1 MYLERA
7 DLNAALALTLMEA
20 LNDELTSL
28 YPEEG
33 ANHFE
38 LTPDQVASGRGAFF
52 VAYLAGGAVGCGAVR
67 LLGDGAAEIKR
78 MFVRPDARG
87 RGISRRILE
96 ALEGEAR
103 AMGAVR
109 VLLETGER
117 QPAALGLYESAG
129 YVRVKAFGEYVGDP
143 FSLCMA
149 KELV

>member
-1 MYLERA
+1 
-7 DLNAALALTLMEA
+7 
-20 LNDELTSL
+20 
-28 YPEEG
+28 
-33 ANHFE
+33 
-38 LTPDQVASGRGAFF
+38 